1 MKNSEKNPEEV
12 KVEELTECS
21 ECKSEHIVRDYKRG
35 EITCRNCGL
44 VVDDQVIDQG
54 PEWRAFDSEQNERRA
69 RGGAPMTVM
78 VHDLSLIHI

>member
-1 MKNSEKNPEEV
+1 MKNSGKKTEDV

-44 VVDDQVIDQG
+44 VVDDKLSIK
-54 PEWRAFDSEQNERRA
+54 
-69 RGGAPMTVM
+69 
-78 VHDLSLIHI
+78 DLSGELLILNKMKGGQEVELR